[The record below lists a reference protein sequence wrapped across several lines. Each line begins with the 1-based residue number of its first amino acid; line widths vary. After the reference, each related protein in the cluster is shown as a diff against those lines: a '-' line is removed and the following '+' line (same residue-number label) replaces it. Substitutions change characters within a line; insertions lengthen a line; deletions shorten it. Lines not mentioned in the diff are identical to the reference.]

1 MKRRTLIAAAAAI
14 GLAMASNAA
23 AQTQKCKL
31 AQIAEWPLRAEH
43 YRPVVEGAING
54 QKIDILL
61 DTASAQSLVR
71 RSGTARLG
79 LTRYPV
85 EGSRVLA
92 VGGEA
97 GAEFVHLD
105 EFSIGR
111 AVRKNWRVL
120 VTGEYDFSDDLV
132 FVLGDDFFNQADVEF
147 DLGHNA
153 VRLYETRDCEG
164 VSLAYWARDAI
175 VVPIVAGSQ
184 LELTVSIN
192 GVPLR
197 ARLDSST
204 TRSVVSL
211 PDAERLGVTPKT
223 PGVVGG
229 GCYYGFGKDGVE
241 SWIAPFESFAVGNEL
256 VRNPKIHIAQVWK
269 NYTVTETGTRLPST
283 LPGLPAML
291 LGADFLRSHRVL
303 VAQSQQKIYLS
314 YVGGTVFPGAPSKGC
329 NDASPSDPRPDPTP
343 KQGDR

>member
-1 MKRRTLIAAAAAI
+1 VKRRTFLAAAAAI
-14 GLAMASNAA
+14 GLAMACNAA
-23 AQTQKCKL
+23 AQAQKCKFAL
-31 AQIAEWPLRAEH
+31 IAEWPLRAEQ
-43 YRPVVEGAING
+43 YRPVIDGAING
-54 QKIDILL
+54 QKIGILL
-61 DTASAQSLVR
+61 DTGAGQSSIR
-71 RSGTARLG
+71 PSGISRLG
-79 LTRYPV
+79 LTRFRV
-85 EGSRVLA
+85 EDALVPG
-92 VGGEA
+92 VGIDP

-105 EFSIGR
+105 EFRIGR
-111 AVRKNWRVL
+111 AVRKNWRVP
-120 VTGEYDFSDDLV
+120 VAGEYDFGDDV
-132 FVLGDDFFNQADVEF
+132 FFVLGDDFFNQVDVEF
-147 DLGHNA
+147 DLARNA
-153 VRLYETRDCEG
+153 IKLYESKDCEG

-192 GVPLR
+192 GVPHR

-204 TRSVVSL
+204 TKSVVSL

-229 GCYYGFGKDGVE
+229 GCYYGFGKGGVE

-314 YVGGTVFPGAPSKGC
+314 HVGGTVFPATPTKGC
-329 NDASPSDPRPDPTP
+329 SE
-343 KQGDR
+343 K

>member
-1 MKRRTLIAAAAAI
+1 VKRRTFLAAAAAI

-31 AQIAEWPLRAEH
+31 ALIAEWPLRAEQ
-43 YRPVVEGAING
+43 YRPVIDGTING
-54 QKIDILL
+54 QKIGILL
-61 DTASAQSLVR
+61 DTGTAQSSIR
-71 RSGTARLG
+71 PSGIRRLG
-79 LTRYPV
+79 LTRFRV
-85 EGSRVLA
+85 EDALVPGVG
-92 VGGEA
+92 VDPGGEY
-97 GAEFVHLD
+97 VHLD
-105 EFSIGR
+105 EFRIGR
-111 AVRKNWRVL
+111 AVRKNWRVS
-120 VTGEYDFSDDLV
+120 VAGEYDFGDDIV
-132 FVLGDDFFNQADVEF
+132 FVLGDDFFNRVDVEF
-147 DLGHNA
+147 DLARN
-153 VRLYETRDCEG
+153 VIKLYESKDCEG

-197 ARLDSST
+197 ARLDSSS

-229 GCYYGFGKDGVE
+229 GCYYGFGKGGVG

-314 YVGGTVFPGAPSKGC
+314 YVGGTVFPAT
-329 NDASPSDPRPDPTP
+329 PT
-343 KQGDR
+343 KVCSEK

>member
-1 MKRRTLIAAAAAI
+1 MKRRTLVAAAAAI
-14 GLAMASNAA
+14 GLMMASNAA

-31 AQIAEWPLRAEH
+31 AQIADWPLRAEH

-61 DTASAQSLVR
+61 DTGAAQSFVR

-105 EFSIGR
+105 EFRIGR

-120 VTGEYDFSDDLV
+120 VTGEYDFGDDVV
-132 FVLGDDFFNQADVEF
+132 FVLGDDFFNQVDVEF
-147 DLGHNA
+147 DLAHNIVKLFEA
-153 VRLYETRDCEG
+153 KDCEG
-164 VSLAYWARDAI
+164 VSLAYWGTDA
-175 VVPIVAGSQ
+175 VQVPVESGSKI
-184 LELTVSIN
+184 ELIVSIN
-192 GVPLR
+192 GTPVR
-197 ARLDSST
+197 ARLDSSS

-211 PDAERLGVTPKT
+211 PDAERLGITPKT
-223 PGVVGG
+223 PGVVDG

-256 VRNPKIHIAQVWK
+256 IRNPKIHIAQVWK
-269 NYTVTETGTRLPST
+269 NYTGTETGSRLPGT

-303 VAQSQQKIYLS
+303 VAQSRQKIYLS
-314 YVGGTVFPGAPSKGC
+314 YVGGTVFPATPTKGC
-329 NDASPSDPRPDPTP
+329 GE
-343 KQGDR
+343 K